1 MRLLRNFIFLLLA
14 CGSLQAAAQEAAAAD
29 SLKAVLAKT
38 TAKEELVELLDEL
51 SRVQMNINPVE
62 AEETG
67 NRLISVAEQ
76 SRDRKLMFKA
86 YLSNGTRCSYLG
98 GQKSWLEK
106 SIGFYNQALQLAR
119 ENRMQEETGVAQLHL
134 TRVFLMGGEKD
145 KALNAVTQANSVVA
159 TLKND
164 SLLAEVNNS
173 FGQVFYS
180 RNENILALRNYLIAL
195 RIAEDI
201 RNTALIRNCYLY
213 LSEFYGSIE
222 EYDKAIDYMADAYAL
237 LDKTKEKNAAY
248 QKVIYINSI
257 GNLYAQKKSYS
268 IAIGYF
274 ERSIRMADS
283 LRFSTLKIP
292 GYVSLLNQYLRIDEP
307 QKALDF
313 LNSATGE
320 ELKKYLGTFG
330 MEYVID
336 QAYGVVYTGT
346 GLYDSARVRLQEAM
360 PFFVHNANT
369 ANKISFIAQ
378 YANLMRKSGNTPEAI
393 RYYQQVKDLGEATGM
408 LEYAEKASKYLDTLF
423 RKSGDISMANFYNA
437 IYYQYK
443 DSIATLKR
451 AKEIVQE
458 ESDDLLAR
466 TQKAEQEEAAQQRQR
481 NNIQYLA
488 IVIGIISLFVA
499 LVVLGMFKVSRGVI
513 KAIGFFVFLMFFE
526 FIFLLFKKQIYAYT
540 RGEPWK
546 DLAFMIAL
554 AAVLVPLHHWLE
566 HKVLHYLTSHNRLTS
581 AGSQLREKIFGKAGE
596 G

>member
-1 MRLLRNFIFLLLA
+1 MRLLRNCFFLLLA
-14 CGSLQAAAQEAAAAD
+14 CGCLQSAAQEAAAAD

-38 TAKEELVELLDEL
+38 TAKDELVELLDEL
-51 SRVQMNINPVE
+51 SRVQMNVNPVE

-67 NRLISVAEQ
+67 NRLITVAEQ

-145 KALNAVTQANSVVA
+145 KALNAVTQANSIVA

-164 SLLAEVNNS
+164 SLLAEVNNA

-222 EYDKAIDYMADAYAL
+222 EYDKAIDYMADAYDL

-248 QKVIYINSI
+248 QKVIYTNSI
-257 GNLYAQKKSYS
+257 GNLYAQKKSYA

-283 LRFSTLKIP
+283 LRFSTLKVP

-307 QKALDF
+307 EKALAF
-313 LNSATGE
+313 LNSATGG
-320 ELKKYLGTFG
+320 ELKTYLEKFG
-330 MEYVID
+330 LDYVID

-360 PFFVHNANT
+360 PFFEHKANT
-369 ANKISFIAQ
+369 ANKISFFAQ
-378 YANLMRKSGNTPEAI
+378 YANLMRKSGNIPEAI
-393 RYYQQVKDLGEATGM
+393 RYYLQVKELGEANGI
-408 LEYAEKASKYLDTLF
+408 LEYAEKASKHLDTLY
-423 RKSGDISMANFYNA
+423 RKSGDIATANQYSA
-437 IYYQYK
+437 IYYLYK

-581 AGSQLREKIFGKAGE
+581 AGMQLREKIFGKAGE
-596 G
+596 